1 MRDCSDPDCSEDPVC
16 ITQLECGQ
24 SIFPVYD
31 GWCPPDMVCTVV
43 MEEDYTYCECQLEEE
58 PTTTIP
64 EETTTVPP
72 ATEFATGSLAAAI
85 LLVTPAFAYLLVRK
99 RH

>member
-1 MRDCSDPDCSEDPVC
+1 
-16 ITQLECGQ
+16 
-24 SIFPVYD
+24 
-31 GWCPPDMVCTVV
+31 MVCTVV